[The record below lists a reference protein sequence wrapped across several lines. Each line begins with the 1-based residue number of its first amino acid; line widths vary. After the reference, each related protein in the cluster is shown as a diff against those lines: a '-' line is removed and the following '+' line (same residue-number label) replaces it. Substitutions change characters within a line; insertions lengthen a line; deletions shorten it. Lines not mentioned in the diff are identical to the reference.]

1 MQPLIQCE
9 RYRSSQATD
18 RLELWCYVKPAGSGP
33 WTPSAGGMPGHLD
46 FSRRSAARLLRETE
60 LDAKDQP
67 VESGLITRLL
77 IRGEHV
83 G

>member
-1 MQPLIQCE
+1 MRVIGRCH
-9 RYRSSQATD
+9 
-18 RLELWCYVKPAGSGP
+18 
-33 WTPSAGGMPGHLD
+33 PSKVAVSLD

-67 VESGLITRLL
+67 VGSGLITRLL